1 MEERPICPKCG
12 SHRTQSRYPQWRCL
26 DCKAAWLKD
35 GLSSI
40 RHPEILL
47 VDIETLPLEVLVWGL
62 YKQKI
67 SNQNV
72 IKEWS
77 MVSWA
82 AKWLYDSDIMSE
94 VVSPQDAIRR
104 KDKSIV
110 RGLWNL
116 MDKADIIIAHNAV
129 KFDVRKMNARFKMN
143 GLGPPLPYQVIDT
156 LRHAQKNF
164 AFSSYSLDYLNRL
177 LDNSGK
183 IKTEYGLWKKCIGM
197 NGLDAQ
203 KKALV
208 SMVKYNRQD
217 ITALEELYVELRPWM
232 KSHPNIGLYYDSG
245 ENTQRCTN
253 CGDKHI
259 TWKGTYVTPMN
270 RYRAWRCKCGAVGR
284 DRLSELSAA
293 ERKNLLVSIPR

>member
-1 MEERPICPKCG
+1 MCR
-12 SHRTQSRYPQWRCL
+12 
-26 DCKAAWLKD
+26 AAWLKD
-35 GLSSI
+35 GAGSI
-40 RHPEILL
+40 RHPETLL

-72 IKEWS
+72 IKDWS

-82 AKWLYDSDIMSE
+82 AKWLFDSEIMSE
-94 VVSPQDAIRR
+94 VVAPKEAINRT
-104 KDKSIV
+104 DKSIV
-110 RGLWNL
+110 KGLWNL
-116 MDKADIIIAHNAV
+116 MDKADIVIAHNAV
-129 KFDVRKMNARFKMN
+129 KFDVRKMNARFKLN
-143 GLGPPLPYQVIDT
+143 GLGPPLPYQIIDT

-197 NGLDAQ
+197 NGPDAQ
-203 KKALV
+203 KKALQ
-208 SMVKYNRQD
+208 SMIKYNCQD
-217 ITALEELYVELRPWM
+217 ITVLEELYVELRPWM
-232 KSHPNIGLYYDSG
+232 KSHPNLGLYYDSV
-245 ENTQRCTN
+245 EDTQRCTN
-253 CGDKHI
+253 CGDTNI

-293 ERKNLLVSIPR
+293 ERKNLLVSTPR

>member
-12 SHRTQSRYPQWRCL
+12 SNKVISKYPQWRCKN
-26 DCKAAWLKD
+26 CKAAWLKELII
-35 GLSSI
+35 GKY
-40 RHPEILL
+40 PKILL
-47 VDIETLPLEVLVWGL
+47 VDIETLPMEVLVWGL
-62 YKQKI
+62 YKQQI

-82 AKWLYDSDIMSE
+82 AKWLYDSEIMSQ

-104 KDKSIV
+104 KDKSIIK
-110 RGLWNL
+110 GLWDL

-143 GLGPPLPYQVIDT
+143 GFGPPLPYQVIDT

-177 LDNSGK
+177 LDNTGK
-183 IKTEYGLWKKCIGM
+183 IKTEYGLWKRCIGISCTPQRQKEA
-197 NGLDAQ
+197 LD
-203 KKALV
+203 V
-208 SMVKYNRQD
+208 MVRYNRQD

-232 KSHPNIGLYYDSG
+232 KPHPNLGLYYDSID
-245 ENTQRCTN
+245 TQRCTN
-253 CGDKHI
+253 CGDTNI

-270 RYRAWRCKCGAVGR
+270 RYRAWRCKCGAVGT

-293 ERKNLLVSIPR
+293 ERKNLLVSVPR